1 VVSTLD
7 GCGSMEIFSYMTNL
21 LDQFLLKDKSH
32 YFVYEYAKLILLPVI
47 KQLCVMHAMCHF
59 FSSYFEFTY
68 TRK

>member
-21 LDQFLLKDKSH
+21 VDQFLLKDKSH
-32 YFVYEYAKLILLPVI
+32 LFVYEYAKLLLLPVI
-47 KQLCVMHAMCHF
+47 KNYVLCMLRVIV
-59 FSSYFEFTY
+59 FSDFEFKY